1 MDVNGW
7 VFMAWRFFGLCGGEN
22 LNISSLCETKFCLR
36 GMFQDGHGVAVGFV
50 VNDDD

>member
-7 VFMAWRFFGLCGGEN
+7 VFMAWRFWIMWWRKLEYIIT
-22 LNISSLCETKFCLR
+22 LRIKLCLR
-36 GMFQDGHGVAVGFV
+36 GIFQDGHGVAVGFV